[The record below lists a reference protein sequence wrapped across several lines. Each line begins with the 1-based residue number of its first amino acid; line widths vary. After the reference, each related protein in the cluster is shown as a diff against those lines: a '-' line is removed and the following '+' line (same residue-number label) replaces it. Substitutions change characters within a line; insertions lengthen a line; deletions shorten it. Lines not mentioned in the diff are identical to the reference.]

1 MSDYEQDR
9 IVLENSKNIK
19 EEFTWSDS
27 EIDKFLPKQLHI
39 T

>member
-1 MSDYEQDR
+1 MSDYEQAR
-9 IVLENSKNIK
+9 IVLGISKYNK

-39 T
+39 S